1 MASSPEHEEW
11 SASLDRLAENLGYR
25 FRDRSGLET
34 AVVHRSYLHENPAA
48 VAADN
53 ERLEF
58 LGDAVL
64 QLIVSDLLMKRFPD
78 AQEGLL
84 SRLRASAVNEQQLA
98 ELAKSVRLGECLLLG
113 HGEDLSG
120 GRTKVSILADAM
132 EALIA
137 AVYVD
142 GGFNVAAAVVE
153 RLYEPFLAGIE
164 TSEPWRDFKG
174 ALQEWSR
181 SRFGE
186 MPRYEVVAETGP
198 DHDKTFEVR
207 LSVGGMEVRAS
218 GRSKKEAE
226 QNAAHAVL
234 KDLEANREAPA
245 EGQHGRQG

>member
-1 MASSPEHEEW
+1 MASWSENEEW
-11 SASLDRLAENLGYR
+11 RAGIDRLSENLDYR
-25 FRDRSGLET
+25 FRDRSRLET
-34 AVVHRSYLHENPAA
+34 AVVHRSFLHENPGA

-64 QLIVSDLLMKRFPD
+64 QLVVSDLLMKRFPD

-98 ELAKSVRLGECLLLG
+98 ELAKSIRLGDCLLLG
-113 HGEDLSG
+113 RGEDLSG
-120 GRTKVSILADAM
+120 GRTKISILADAM
-132 EALIA
+132 EALIG
-137 AVYVD
+137 AVYSD
-142 GGFNVAAAVVE
+142 GGFGTASAVVG

-181 SRFGE
+181 IRFGE
-186 MPRYEVVAETGP
+186 MPRYEVAGETGP
-198 DHDKTFEVR
+198 DHDKTFEVK
-207 LSVGGMEVRAS
+207 LSVGDREVRAS

-226 QNAAHAVL
+226 QNAARRVL
-234 KDLEANREAPA
+234 KDLEAGGETQ
-245 EGQHGRQG
+245 GKGDHGRQK